1 MNMEKAHDAMALVI
15 GNAVIQ
21 LIAEGRV
28 VTSETIA
35 ELIERTSGQTPNL
48 AVDFALGLLRR

>member
-1 MNMEKAHDAMALVI
+1 MEKAHDAMALVI